1 MEMSDPKESW
11 HLDKKLSIGHI
22 LTTVIIVAGALG
34 AYMTT
39 SERLAVL
46 ESKQDNINTRIVGI
60 LENQSLIDVRQDN
73 QIEQVRQETREDY
86 QIINGN

>member
-1 MEMSDPKESW
+1 MSDPKESW